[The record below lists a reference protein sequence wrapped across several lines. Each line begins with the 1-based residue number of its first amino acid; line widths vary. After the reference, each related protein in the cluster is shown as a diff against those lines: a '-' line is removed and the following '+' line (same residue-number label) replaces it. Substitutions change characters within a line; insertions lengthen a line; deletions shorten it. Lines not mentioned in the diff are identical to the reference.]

1 VNGDLR
7 QFQSDT
13 REQDQLDTVDV
24 DLSPDI
30 LLQLLEEKIF
40 DVIISGQVGGENEK
54 RAAADQQN
62 GNQGDSDTSSNHSS
76 SLDQSSSVGKPYH
89 FCEYAIL
96 PNHLHEIYEVCVLTG
111 NFPLRTFN
119 IQQDEDTSDI
129 RVTGTTSGTG
139 GMLKLICCVYLVH
152 LVSLVQP
159 NKQAKPNK
167 PNNDLLTLAD
177 FFSDLPGTR

>member
-1 VNGDLR
+1 
-7 QFQSDT
+7 
-13 REQDQLDTVDV
+13 
-24 DLSPDI
+24 
-30 LLQLLEEKIF
+30 
-40 DVIISGQVGGENEK
+40 
-54 RAAADQQN
+54 
-62 GNQGDSDTSSNHSS
+62 
-76 SLDQSSSVGKPYH
+76 VGKPHH